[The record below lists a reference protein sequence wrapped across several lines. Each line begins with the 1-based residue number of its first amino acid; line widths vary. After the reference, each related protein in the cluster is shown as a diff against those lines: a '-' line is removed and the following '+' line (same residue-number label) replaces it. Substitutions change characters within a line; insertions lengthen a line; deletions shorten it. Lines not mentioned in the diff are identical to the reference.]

1 LEIIAIWVTAGFGN
15 AFCPLQHRSALLI
28 GQRLPHAAE
37 SIKGRAFIGFDLDAK
52 V

>member
-1 LEIIAIWVTAGFGN
+1 MGNGWLWQCVLPIAAPQW
-15 AFCPLQHRSALLI
+15 LLI
-28 GQRLPHAAE
+28 GQRLLHAAE

>member
-1 LEIIAIWVTAGFGN
+1 
-15 AFCPLQHRSALLI
+15 LI